1 MGSLPHP
8 FTMKIL
14 PTTCPAC
21 SEQLKVKSL
30 ICENCSTEIQGS
42 YDLPPLG
49 QLSIDDQL
57 FLLDFIKVS
66 GSLKD
71 MAGLLK
77 LSYPTIRNRL
87 DEIIERI
94 KITES
99 SRQNK
104 REKNK

>member
-1 MGSLPHP
+1 
-8 FTMKIL
+8 MKIL

-21 SEQLKVKSL
+21 NEQLKVKSL

-57 FLLDFIKVS
+57 FLLDFIKTS

-71 MAGLLK
+71 MAGILK
-77 LSYPTIRNRL
+77 LSYPTVRNRL

-94 KITES
+94 KLTG
-99 SRQNK
+99 NAGK
-104 REKNK
+104 NNMEKNL